1 MRVWLCAAGLAL
13 IGANSVVAEAVTS
26 SPHPNIR
33 PNSRAAAVSETVQ
46 RASSSVLVSL
56 RPSLRPEG
64 TEDADLRAEN
74 VRFQNWIGAFKTRA
88 AAQGLRRDVL
98 DRAFAGVHYDAKVI
112 RRDGNQSEFVKPIW
126 DYLDSAASETRISNG
141 RNALAEN
148 RAVLERIER
157 HYGVDKEIVLAIWG
171 METAYGTFRGSDNL
185 VQSLATL
192 AFEGRRARFFE
203 TQLIAAL
210 RILQSGD
217 TTPERMT
224 GSWAGAMGHTQFM
237 PTSYLEYAVD
247 FTGDGRRDIWSD
259 DPTDALASTAAYLKR
274 FGWTKGQP
282 WGVEVRLPQDFDYRL
297 AQRQITKSPRDWAKL
312 GVTGLNGRAVANHGQ
327 GAILLPAGG
336 HGAAFMVFDN
346 FRVIERYNAA
356 DAYVIG
362 VGHLADRIK
371 GGAPIQAAWPRG
383 DRGLNFSERKEM
395 QQRLTAKGFPTAG
408 VDGRIGP
415 KTMAAVRAYQL
426 ANGLM
431 PDGYASLDLL
441 KRLR

>member
-1 MRVWLCAAGLAL
+1 MRVWLCAAGVAL
-13 IGANSVVAEAVTS
+13 IGANPVFSEGVTS
-26 SPHPNIR
+26 SRHPKIR
-33 PNSRAAAVSETVQ
+33 PMAAPVTMPETVQ

-64 TEDADLRAEN
+64 AEPGEESAEN
-74 VRFQNWIGAFKTRA
+74 VRFQNWIGSFKSRA
-88 AAQGLRRDVL
+88 AAQGIRRDVL
-98 DRAFAGVHYDAKVI
+98 DRAFAGVQFDAKVI

-126 DYLDSAASETRISNG
+126 DYLDSAASETRVSNG
-141 RNALAEN
+141 RKALQEN
-148 RAVLERIER
+148 RATLDRIER
-157 HYGVDKEIVLAIWG
+157 HYGVEKEVVVAIWG
-171 METAYGTFRGSDNL
+171 MESAYGSFRGSDNL
-185 VQSLATL
+185 IQSLATL
-192 AFEGRRARFFE
+192 SFEGRRAKFFE
-203 TQLIAAL
+203 AQLIAAL

-282 WGVEVRLPQDFDYRL
+282 WGVEVRLPQDFDFRL
-297 AQRQITKSPRDWAKL
+297 AQRTITRSPGDWAKL
-312 GVTGLNGRAVANHGQ
+312 GVTDLNGRAVPNHGK

-362 VGHLADRIK
+362 VGHLADRI
-371 GGAPIQAAWPRG
+371 GGAAPIQADWPRG
-383 DRGLNFSERKEM
+383 DRGLNFAERKEM

-415 KTMAAVRAYQL
+415 KTTAAVRAYQL

-431 PDGYASLDLL
+431 ADGYASLDLL